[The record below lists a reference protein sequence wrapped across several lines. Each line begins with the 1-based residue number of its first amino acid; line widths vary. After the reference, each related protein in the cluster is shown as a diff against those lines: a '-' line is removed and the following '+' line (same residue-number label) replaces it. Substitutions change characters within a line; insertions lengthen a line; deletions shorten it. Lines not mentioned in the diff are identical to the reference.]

1 MKQVLARDH
10 LGHADFSHVTLAIVC
25 HVNVPHL
32 ALVFLYCIANGCTGG
47 RYFPTGAMFRK
58 RMLSGFDLRVRPA
71 VQAFQIHARE
81 IGVIFVQIV
90 PLADSARLARDGVTH
105 EALADISHLFSGF
118 ARNVKRFVLVR
129 GHYQCECQ
137 CQCRCIYFINFFE
150 KWIKLN

>member
-1 MKQVLARDH
+1 
-10 LGHADFSHVTLAIVC
+10 
-25 HVNVPHL
+25 
-32 ALVFLYCIANGCTGG
+32 
-47 RYFPTGAMFRK
+47 MFRK
-58 RMLSGFDLRVRPA
+58 RMLSGFYLRVRPA

-81 IGVIFVQIV
+81 IGVIFVQVV